1 MATIEIPVLRKKEE
15 ERRGGAV
22 PPPLLFRTAG
32 VRFAAGAPNVA
43 GSGLRTLFWGLN
55 GRGGL
60 LALAGLNLGSA
71 MSRFSAAELAA
82 LGTAVLAAF
91 VLGWLGLAQALD
103 RGPETV
109 RGWAFESRPESPAP
123 YAAAEPMRP
132 APGSLIAGTRLSEE
146 PAAESRAEAPSVP
159 SEPAPAPEPA
169 SAEPA
174 VDTQA
179 IVDSVAAETKGRLVA
194 GTLGR
199 GAPGVASGASL
210 RDSLNSFSNVKTFG
224 TLPAMKELGRLTAPP
239 KGASRRVAARLKSQF
254 GARSTRA
261 MGQLK
266 FARNRSLAA
275 LGSVGNEPSS
285 TYAAAA
291 FDQAAGAAGSIGGI
305 GLSGGE
311 VLGPLGGG
319 APDLTEAPSVGPTEN
334 KTPYQDKVDNAKQN
348 IAMALA
354 LVMLGL
360 MLMAVGAMVLMYA
373 KGLLAVPEPTQATKV
388 LAAKL
393 MKFGIMLLAAGALAL
408 AAGGAAALM
417 AKQKGKEVSD
427 GYGQPEQ
434 GDIIDSCAGQAVKPK
449 KCKAPG
455 VAQPV
460 TPVHEAVVAESTAG
474 WSYDNGGPVSN

>member
-1 MATIEIPVLRKKEE
+1 MATIEIPVLRKREE

-22 PPPLLFRTAG
+22 PPPFLLKTAG
-32 VRFAAGAPNVA
+32 VRFAVGAPNVA
-43 GSGLRTLFWGLN
+43 GSGLRTLIWGLN

-60 LALAGLNLGSA
+60 LTMAGLNLGSA
-71 MSRFSAAELAA
+71 FSRFSAAELAA
-82 LGTAVLAAF
+82 LGTAVLATF

-103 RGPETV
+103 RGSETP

-132 APGSLIAGTRLSEE
+132 PLGSLFAGTRRSEE
-146 PAAESRAEAPSVP
+146 PAAENRAEAPP
-159 SEPAPAPEPA
+159 APAEPAPAPEPA

-179 IVDSVAAETKGRLVA
+179 IVDSVAAETKGRLMA

-210 RDSLNSFSNVKTFG
+210 RDSLNSFKGVKAFG

-239 KGASRRVAARLKSQF
+239 KGASRRVTARLKSQL

-275 LGSVGNEPSS
+275 LGAAGNEPSS

-291 FDQAAGAAGSIGGI
+291 FDQAAGTAGSIGGD

-311 VLGPLGGG
+311 VVGPLGGG
-319 APDLTEAPSVGPTEN
+319 APDLTTAPSVGPAEN
-334 KTPYQDKVDNAKQN
+334 KTPYQDKVDKAKQN

-360 MLMAVGAMVLMYA
+360 MLLAVGAMVLMYA
-373 KGLLAVPEPTQATKV
+373 KAVAALPGGQPK
-388 LAAKL
+388 AAKL
-393 MKFGIMLLAAGALAL
+393 VKVGIMLLAAGAAAV
-408 AAGGAAALM
+408 AAGSAVALM

-455 VAQPV
+455 VAQPA

-474 WSYDNGGPVSN
+474 WSYNNGGPVSN

>member
-22 PPPLLFRTAG
+22 PPPFLLRTAG

-43 GSGLRTLFWGLN
+43 GSGLRTLVWGLN

-60 LALAGLNLGSA
+60 LAMAGLNLGGVI
-71 MSRFSAAELAA
+71 SRFSSAELAA
-82 LGTAVLAAF
+82 LGTAVLATF
-91 VLGWLGLAQALD
+91 VLGWLSLGQAVD
-103 RGPETV
+103 RGSET
-109 RGWAFESRPESPAP
+109 RGGWAFESRPESPAP
-123 YAAAEPMRP
+123 YATAEPLRP
-132 APGSLIAGTRLSEE
+132 PLGSLIAGTRLSEA
-146 PAAESRAEAPSVP
+146 PAAEIRAEAPP
-159 SEPAPAPEPA
+159 APAEPAPAPETAP
-169 SAEPA
+169 AEPA

-179 IVDSVAAETKGRLVA
+179 IVDSVVAQTKGRLVA

-210 RDSLNSFSNVKTFG
+210 RDSLNSFTGVKTFG

-239 KGASRRVAARLKSQF
+239 KGASRRVAARLKSQL

-275 LGSVGNEPSS
+275 LGAVGNEPAS

-291 FDQAAGAAGSIGGI
+291 FDQSAGAAGSIGGI
-305 GLSGGE
+305 GLSGSE

-319 APDLTEAPSVGPTEN
+319 APDLTEAPSVGPAEN
-334 KTPYQDKVDNAKQN
+334 KTPYQDKVDKAKQN

-360 MLMAVGAMVLMYA
+360 MLLAAGAMVLMYA
-373 KGLLAVPEPTQATKV
+373 KGLLAVPEPTAATKA

-393 MKFGIMLLAAGALAL
+393 TKVGLMLLVAGAAAV
-408 AAGGAAALM
+408 AAGGAVALM
-417 AKQKGKEVSD
+417 AKRKGKEVSD

-434 GDIIDSCAGQAVKPK
+434 GGIIDSCAGQAVKPK
-449 KCKAPG
+449 KCRAPG
-455 VAQPV
+455 VVQPV

-474 WSYDNGGPVSN
+474 WSYNNGGPVSN